1 MLGPRYFSGLALF
14 QKELDFPDG
23 HAQRLEVAC
32 GGIGDRHRLFQE
44 NHIDACQHVFLVS
57 DRHGDRGNLALL
69 APFAFVGRVALAA
82 DFLQQLFN
90 QHPVAREIGLFVVT
104 GNQQTQHFAPFL
116 FAAEGETGSLTRY
129 PVIPIIINSVAPPF
143 GPYRRVR
150 KLGEAVG
157 KFIAKLNKR
166 VLILGTGGLS
176 HEPPVPLLA
185 GAPEEIANF
194 LIAGR
199 NPTPEFRAA
208 RQART
213 LATGMIFGKPECE
226 LTPLNPEWDQDFMN
240 LLIHG
245 QLEKIDN
252 FEIEEISRL
261 AGRSTHEIRTWVA
274 AFAALAANGEVRFNY
289 GQWGSVLTGAPAL
302 QNALANFDCRV
313 IKVFDEST
321 HNAFL
326 CEILATRERSDGE
339 ALIYLN
345 GLFRRIAQ

>member
-1 MLGPRYFSGLALF
+1 MSIKLKCLSHTPLRGLNDPGADVVREVDEVLARARAEVEAFDPELIVIFAPDHYNGLFYDLMPPFVIATAADSVGDYQTQLGPLSVDKDLALEMARF
-14 QKELDFPDG
+14 ILDSDIDI
-23 HAQRLEVAC
+23 A
-32 GGIGDRHRLFQE
+32 ISHRLQV
-44 NHIDACQHVFLVS
+44 D
-57 DRHGDRGNLALL
+57 HGC
-69 APFAFVGRVALAA
+69 
-82 DFLQQLFN
+82 
-90 QHPVAREIGLFVVT
+90 T
-104 GNQQTQHFAPFL
+104 QTL
-116 FAAEGETGSLTRY
+116 EEMTGSLTRY

-213 LATGMIFGKPECE
+213 IATGKIFGTPDCD
-226 LTPLNPEWDQDFMN
+226 LTPLNADWDLAFMKLLQDGR
-240 LLIHG
+240 LA
-245 QLEKIDN
+245 EIDD
-252 FEIEEISRL
+252 FSIEEISRA

-274 AFAALAANGEVRFNY
+274 AFAALSVAGAYTSRQEYYRPINEWIAGYGVLSAEAA
-289 GQWGSVLTGAPAL
+289 
-302 QNALANFDCRV
+302 
-313 IKVFDEST
+313 
-321 HNAFL
+321 
-326 CEILATRERSDGE
+326 
-339 ALIYLN
+339 
-345 GLFRRIAQ
+345 

>member
-1 MLGPRYFSGLALF
+1 MSISLKCLSHTPLRGLNDPGADVTAEVDAILAKSRAEVEAFDPELIVIFAPDHYNGLFYDLMPPFVIATAAESVGDYQTMLGSLSVPKDLALDLA
-14 QKELDFPDG
+14 KHILDSDIDI
-23 HAQRLEVAC
+23 A
-32 GGIGDRHRLFQE
+32 ISHRLQV
-44 NHIDACQHVFLVS
+44 D
-57 DRHGDRGNLALL
+57 HGC
-69 APFAFVGRVALAA
+69 
-82 DFLQQLFN
+82 
-90 QHPVAREIGLFVVT
+90 T
-104 GNQQTQHFAPFL
+104 QTL
-116 FAAEGETGSLTRY
+116 EEVTGSLTRY

-213 LATGMIFGKPECE
+213 LATGMVFGTPECE
-226 LTPLNPEWDQDFMN
+226 LTPLNPEWDKNFMD
-240 LLIHG
+240 LLIRG
-245 QLEKIDN
+245 QLEKIDD
-252 FEIEEISRL
+252 FEIEEISRA

-274 AFAALAANGEVRFNY
+274 AFAALAASGPYAAHQDYYRPINQWIAGY
-289 GQWGSVLTGAPAL
+289 G
-302 QNALANFDCRV
+302 V
-313 IKVFDEST
+313 IS
-321 HNAFL
+321 
-326 CEILATRERSDGE
+326 
-339 ALIYLN
+339 
-345 GLFRRIAQ
+345 AQSK